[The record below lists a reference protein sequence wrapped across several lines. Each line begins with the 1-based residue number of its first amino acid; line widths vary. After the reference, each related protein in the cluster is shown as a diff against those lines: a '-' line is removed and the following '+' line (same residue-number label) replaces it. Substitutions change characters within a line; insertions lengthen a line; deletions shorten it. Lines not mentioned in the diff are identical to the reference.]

1 MHPALSLDN
10 LTVCYDR
17 HPAVHHLSGAFAN
30 GSLTAI
36 VGPNGAGKSTLLK
49 AIMGLLPATTGRIDH
64 AVLARSDIAY
74 LPQQAQI
81 DRQFPISVLDVVL
94 LGHWQRIGALR
105 AVTAELRA
113 KAVAALAA
121 VELADF
127 QRRPIRSLSAGQL
140 QRVLFARMLLQ
151 EARLILLDE
160 PFTAIDARTIGELM
174 DVVARWNAEGRTVV
188 AVLHDLELVRRR
200 FPRTLLVAR
209 RLIAEGD
216 TDDVLT
222 AENLAAARHHIE
234 AWDDTAPFCEV
245 EAAR

>member
-127 QRRPIRSLSAGQL
+127 QRRPIRSLSAGQF

-151 EARLILLDE
+151 DARLILLDE
-160 PFTAIDARTIGELM
+160 PFTAIDARTTADLLG
-174 DVVARWNAEGRTVV
+174 VVRAWHAEHRTVI
-188 AVLHDLELVRRR
+188 AVLHDLEQVRAH
-200 FPRTLLVAR
+200 FPETLLLARSGIAWGQTAQVLTPDNLRRAR
-209 RLIAEGD
+209 RMA
-216 TDDVLT
+216 
-222 AENLAAARHHIE
+222 E
-234 AWDDTAPFCEV
+234 AWDESAPPCAV
-245 EAAR
+245 DP

>member
-1 MHPALSLDN
+1 MNPALRLEN

-49 AIMGLLPATTGRIDH
+49 AIMGLLPVTTGRIDH
-64 AVLARSDIAY
+64 AALARSDIAY

-81 DRQFPISVLDVVL
+81 DRQFPITMLDVVL

-105 AVTAELRA
+105 AVTVELRA

-121 VELADF
+121 MELAEF
-127 QRRPIRSLSAGQL
+127 QRRPIRSLSAGQF

-151 EARLILLDE
+151 DARLILLDE
-160 PFTAIDARTIGELM
+160 PFTAIDARTTADLLG
-174 DVVARWNAEGRTVV
+174 VVRAWHAEQRTVI
-188 AVLHDLELVRRR
+188 AVLHDLEQVRAH
-200 FPRTLLVAR
+200 FPETLLMAR
-209 RLIAEGD
+209 SGIAWGQ
-216 TDDVLT
+216 TAWVLT
-222 AENLAAARHHIE
+222 PEHLQRARQMAE
-234 AWDDTAPFCEV
+234 AWDERAPPCAV
-245 EAAR
+245 DP